1 MTTIGP
7 RVYRWFGIRDGFDP
21 DRFAKSPV
29 MAPVVLGVFRLIFA
43 IYMTA
48 CIIAEPLLLRQSRR
62 TRREAKKFLGYFTN
76 ITFVSFAWCVFCSIR
91 S

>member
-1 MTTIGP
+1 MTTIG
-7 RVYRWFGIRDGFDP
+7 RAYRLFGIKDGFDP
-21 DRFAKSPV
+21 DRFAKSPFV
-29 MAPVVLGVFRLIFA
+29 APVLLGAFRLIFA

-48 CIIAEPLLLRQSRR
+48 CIITEPLLLRQSRR

-76 ITFVSFAWCVFCSIR
+76 ITFVSFAWHGFLSIR